1 MNDSTFTLHTDSIS
15 SQSWIDG
22 NQTSYVS
29 YLNRPIENIESI
41 EILSLSANVLSTTN
55 VVYLFSDQ
63 FISRFNQVTGVVST
77 NNTSSIVSDP
87 TTKGRLEG
95 SLARFPVV
103 INNNRLI
110 HTTNANFP
118 TDTHFD
124 TPIPTVDRITTRLFD
139 ERGVA
144 LQTTSNV
151 FVTYR
156 IKTKSKM
163 LVNADPSYLRSLRE
177 PGPSPVP
184 QRQRVC
190 PPSHKSAQKHN
201 KG

>member
-15 SQSWIDG
+15 SQGWING
-22 NQTSYVS
+22 NQATYVS
-29 YLNRPIENIESI
+29 YLTRPIENIESI
-41 EILSLSANVLSTTN
+41 EILSLSANIISSTN

-87 TTKGRLEG
+87 TTKGRLDG
-95 SLARFPVV
+95 SLARIPVV

-110 HTTNANFP
+110 HTTNSNFP
-118 TDTHFD
+118 TDVHFD

-139 ERGVA
+139 ERGNDI
-144 LQTTSNV
+144 QTNSNV
-151 FVTYR
+151 FVSYR

-163 LVNADPSYLRSLRE
+163 LVNADPSYLPSLRE
-177 PGPSPVP
+177 QGSIAVPV
-184 QRQRVC
+184 RKRVC
-190 PPSHKSAQKHN
+190 PPPHKPPQKRHE
-201 KG
+201 G